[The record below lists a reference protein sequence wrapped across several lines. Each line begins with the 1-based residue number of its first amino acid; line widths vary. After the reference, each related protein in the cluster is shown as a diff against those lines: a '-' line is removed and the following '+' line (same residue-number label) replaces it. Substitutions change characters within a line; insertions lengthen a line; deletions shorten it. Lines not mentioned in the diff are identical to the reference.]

1 MRTVVDRIEGDY
13 AVLLCGDREIK
24 VNLPR
29 ELLPPGAG
37 EGSILR
43 ISLELDE
50 KGTREQRERISRLL
64 DKLKGQD

>member
-1 MRTVVDRIEGDY
+1 MDRIEGDY